1 MKRDK
6 NSRKESSRPDD
17 LTIPTVEAVG
27 RNPAC
32 SPNGGRPIVA
42 AAASQ
47 GDSPVGVS
55 PRLSGVYKG
64 LLEAEE
70 RGVPNATGEEIRRGD
85 QLTARL
91 GARGRGAL
99 APLATEH

>member
-1 MKRDK
+1 
-6 NSRKESSRPDD
+6 
-17 LTIPTVEAVG
+17 
-27 RNPAC
+27 
-32 SPNGGRPIVA
+32 VA
-42 AAASQ
+42 AAVPG
-47 GDSPVGVS
+47 GDSLVGVN
-55 PRLSGVYKG
+55 PRLSGVHQG

-99 APLATEH
+99 APLATDH